1 MVLVMCVVF
10 VVCGVGHSYVW
21 SLLCVVLV
29 IVMCGVCCVWCWS

>member
-10 VVCGVGHSYVW
+10 VVCGVGHSFVW

-29 IVMCGVCCVWCWS
+29 MCVVFVV